1 MFDPKQFTP
10 ASNGPPAAAT
20 PSMPHVPVQSAHLL
34 DRLSI
39 LFKHRRLVLATFGVT
54 VGVMMMQA
62 YAAIPMYRAKSQILI
77 QDERS
82 AAVSSLSA
90 SDPSFWQDPEP
101 YYNTQYR
108 ILQSRGLAR
117 RVVKRL
123 DLQTVPEFNGSMS
136 AAGGPLAFV
145 RRTRAMITGGV
156 RTAIGIVTSRGKP
169 PAAEP
174 PAPDESAQEAAF
186 VSAFLSRVRVE
197 PQRGT
202 RLVDVYFD
210 SADPAFAAKAADTL
224 AEEYVQQ
231 NLELKLGSV
240 QKSLTWLEE
249 ELKRQQQKITKSE
262 MALTEYRSQQNAPSL
277 DSRQNIVLARLTQ
290 LNDAVTSARTSRIQ
304 RESLFRQVERLDP
317 KSANV
322 DSFPAV
328 AQSTAVLE
336 ARGRLSTL
344 EQQKAS
350 LTGRY
355 GPQHPEMVKLET
367 QIDNARRQVRVEAAK
382 AIEQLRSEYLAAV
395 SQERS
400 LTNSLEEQK
409 KAALDLD
416 KKSGAYS
423 ILERQAESD
432 RKVYESLLQQQK
444 ELSVIR
450 NSRANNV
457 QVMDH
462 AETPGAPY
470 APDLRRDWMMALLL
484 GFGLALGLAFGVEHL
499 DDTVKTPDDVTR
511 RLKLPLLGLVPAA
524 RGKEAPVLI
533 GSVPHDFG
541 EAFRSLRTSLVFTSG
556 SETTRIV
563 GVTSS
568 QPLEGKTTTA
578 CNLGAALALG
588 GARVLLIDG
597 DMRRPSLH
605 KTMGLQNAIGLSH
618 LLVGQARVRDAV
630 QRTSEPNLFVITAG
644 RTPPNPSELLSSDR
658 MKAFLQNLASGPFDW
673 VVLDTPPVLAVTDA
687 VIVGPLV
694 TGLVFVIGSGM
705 TRRVHAER
713 ALETLRTSRP
723 NLIGVVLNRVD
734 FDGNK
739 YYYSRYYGYQYKS
752 YYGQPAATA

>member
-1 MFDPKQFTP
+1 M
-10 ASNGPPAAAT
+10 
-20 PSMPHVPVQSAHLL
+20 
-34 DRLSI
+34 
-39 LFKHRRLVLATFGVT
+39 
-54 VGVMMMQA
+54 
-62 YAAIPMYRAKSQILI
+62 
-77 QDERS
+77 
-82 AAVSSLSA
+82 
-90 SDPSFWQDPEP
+90 
-101 YYNTQYR
+101 
-108 ILQSRGLAR
+108 AR

-123 DLQTVPEFNGSMS
+123 ELQNVPEFNGTMQSS
-136 AAGGPLAFV
+136 GGPLAFV
-145 RRTRAMITGGV
+145 RSIRSTAGGLARRAFKAVTGGGEQQV
-156 RTAIGIVTSRGKP
+156 ATPEA
-169 PAAEP
+169 
-174 PAPDESAQEAAF
+174 DESEQEAAL
-186 VSAFLSRVRVE
+186 VGGFLSRVRVE
-197 PQRGT
+197 PVRGT
-202 RLVDVYFD
+202 RLVDIYFEAMD
-210 SADPAFAAKAADTL
+210 AAFAARAADTL

-231 NLELKLGSV
+231 NLELKLGNV
-240 QKSLTWLEE
+240 QKSLGWLEE
-249 ELKRQQQKITKSE
+249 ELKRQQQKITLSE
-262 MALTEYRSQQNAPSL
+262 TALTDYRSQQNAPSL
-277 DSRQNIVLARLTQ
+277 DSRQNIVVARLNQ
-290 LNDAVTSARTSRIQ
+290 LNDAVTNARTNRVQ
-304 RESLFRQVERLDP
+304 KESLFRQVEKLDP

-328 AQSTAVLE
+328 AQSSAVLD

-355 GPQHPEMVKLET
+355 GPQHPEMLKLET
-367 QIDNARRQVRVEAAK
+367 QIENARRQIRVEAAK
-382 AIEQLRSEYLAAV
+382 AIEQLRSEYLAAAA
-395 SQERS
+395 QERS
-400 LTNSLEEQK
+400 LTSSLEEQK
-409 KAALDLD
+409 TAALDLD
-416 KKSGAYS
+416 KKSTAYS

-444 ELSVIR
+444 ELSVVR

-457 QVMDH
+457 QVMDT
-462 AETPGAPY
+462 AEVPGAPFT
-470 APDLRRDWMMALLL
+470 PDLRRDWMMALLL
-484 GFGLALGLAFGVEHL
+484 GLGLAIGLAFGVEYL

-524 RGKEAPVLI
+524 RGKDVPLLT
-533 GSVPHDFG
+533 GTVPHDFG
-541 EAFRSLRTSLVFTSG
+541 EAFRSLRTSLVFASG
-556 SETTRIV
+556 SEATRII

-644 RTPPNPSELLSSDR
+644 RTPPNPSELLASDR

-694 TGLVFVIGSGM
+694 TGLVFVIGSQM

-723 NLIGVVLNRVD
+723 NIIGVVLNRVD

-752 YYGQPAATA
+752 YYGQPAATV